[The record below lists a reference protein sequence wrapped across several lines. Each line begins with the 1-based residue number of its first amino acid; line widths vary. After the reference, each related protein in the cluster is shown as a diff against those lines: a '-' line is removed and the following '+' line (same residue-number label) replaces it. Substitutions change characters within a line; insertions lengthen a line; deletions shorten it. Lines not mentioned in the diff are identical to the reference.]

1 MTKIIAID
9 FDGCLCTNNWPDVG
23 EPNWNVINR
32 ARDEQKN
39 GAKLI
44 LWTCRDGPVL
54 DAAVK
59 ACESWG
65 LTFDAVNEN
74 LDFLIKKWG
83 NDTRKIG
90 ASEYWDDRAV
100 RMDDSYVYEGGQ
112 NAPNT
117 ITKQKLTRQR
127 LTRKGTDMT

>member
-1 MTKIIAID
+1 MTKVIAID

-44 LWTCRDGPVL
+44 LWTCRDGPIL

-74 LDFLIKKWG
+74 LEFLIKKWG

-90 ASEYWDDRAV
+90 ANEYWDDRAV
-100 RMDDSYVYEGGQ
+100 RMDSDYVYDGGP
-112 NAPNT
+112 NTPNT